1 MNKKR
6 ASVAVIIPC
15 FNSAKTIVRALDSLN
30 NQTVLASEVICIDD
44 CSSDNTIEVVQKFSE
59 NYPELNIKIL
69 RNNVN
74 AGPSK
79 SRNFGWDVACSD
91 YIALL
96 DSDNAWHPQKIEIQ
110 YSWMFQHLSV
120 YVSGH
125 APPFIKNVSDSIDPS
140 QSALNFSFDI
150 PSEKLNKS
158 EILKMNPFETSSVM
172 VRRDISYRFDEKRKY
187 CEDYLLWMQIAFDN
201 HDIYRLSALLT
212 FVYQTPN
219 SLSTERWN
227 MRAGDIDNYLR
238 LCKNGKISIPTMLT
252 YIIYSL
258 LKAALFAGSPRTHV
272 LLKKVFR
279 KESTI

>member
-1 MNKKR
+1 MNIKR

-30 NQTVLASEVICIDD
+30 KQTVIASEVICIDD
-44 CSSDNTIEVVQKFSE
+44 CSLDSTIEVIERFSE
-59 NYPELNIKIL
+59 KYPELNIKIL
-69 RNNVN
+69 KNNVN

-110 YSWMFQHLSV
+110 YNWMCQHPDV

-125 APPFIKNVSDSIDPS
+125 APPFTKNDSDSIDPF
-140 QSALNFSFDI
+140 QAALSFSLNI

-158 EILKMNPFETSSVM
+158 EILKMNPFETSSAM
-172 VRRDISYRFDEKRKY
+172 IKRDIHYRFDEKRKY

-201 HDIYRLSALLT
+201 HAIYRLSALLT
-212 FVYQTPN
+212 FVYETPN
-219 SLSTERWN
+219 SLSTKRWN
-227 MRAGDIDNYLR
+227 MRVGDIDNYLR
-238 LCKNGKISIPTMLT
+238 LCSNGKISILTMFT

-258 LKAALFAGSPRTHV
+258 LKAALFAVSPRTHV
-272 LLKKVFR
+272 LLKKIFR

>member
-15 FNSAKTIVRALDSLN
+15 FNSSKTIARAIDSLN
-30 NQTVLASEVICIDD
+30 KQTVLASEVICIDD
-44 CSSDNTIEVVQKFSE
+44 CSLDNTIEVIE
-59 NYPELNIKIL
+59 RLCGNYPDLNIKIL
-69 RNNVN
+69 KNTVN

-79 SRNFGWDVACSD
+79 SRNFGWDFACSD

-96 DSDNAWHPQKIEIQ
+96 DSDNAWHSQKIEIQ
-110 YSWMFQHLSV
+110 YNWMLKHPDV

-125 APPFIKNVSDSIDPS
+125 APPVTKNHPDSVEPS
-140 QSALNFSFDI
+140 QPELNFDLNI

-158 EILKMNPFETSSVM
+158 EILKMNPFETSSAM
-172 VRRDISYRFDEKRKY
+172 VKRNISYRFDEKRRY
-187 CEDYLLWMQIAFDN
+187 CEDYLLWMQIAFDD

-227 MRAGDIDNYLR
+227 MRVGDIDNYIR
-238 LCKNGKISIPTMLT
+238 LCKNDKISMSTMLI

-258 LKAALFAGSPRTHV
+258 LKAVLFAGSPRTHI